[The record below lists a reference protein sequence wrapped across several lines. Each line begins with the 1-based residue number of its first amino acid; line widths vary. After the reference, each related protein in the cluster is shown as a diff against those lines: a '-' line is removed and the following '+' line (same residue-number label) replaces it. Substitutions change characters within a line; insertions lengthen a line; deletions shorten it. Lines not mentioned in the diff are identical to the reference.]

1 MANPDVVILG
11 AGAAGLFCAI
21 EAGQRG
27 RRVLILES
35 GAGPGAKIRISGGG
49 RCNFTNLYCRPED
62 FVSENP
68 HFCRSALARFTPQDF
83 IDRVDAAGI
92 QWHEKKLGQLFCTAS
107 GGAALIVDLL
117 VEQCRQTGNIKI
129 RTNSTVNDV
138 RAARDRFEVVL
149 PGETVSC
156 RSVVVATGGPSIPR
170 MGATGFGYE
179 IARRF
184 ELAVVP
190 PEPAL
195 VPLTLPPNLL
205 QKTAKLSGISLPVRA
220 SAGEGH
226 FEEGM
231 LFTHRGLSGPAI
243 LQISS
248 YWRTGTTIGI
258 DLLPGADIVAELL
271 RAKKETPRKQLLT
284 FLESRLPARIAGW
297 LSADI
302 HEGTTLAHLSSKTV
316 AALSERIHRWSCMP
330 AGTEGFRTAEVTR
343 GGVSTEVLSSKT
355 MECRTIPGLYFIGEV
370 VDVTGHLGGFNFQ
383 WAWASGYAVGQVV

>member
-27 RRVLILES
+27 RRVLVLES

-83 IDRVDAAGI
+83 IDRIDAAGI

-107 GGAALIVDLL
+107 GGAALVVDLL
-117 VEQCRQTGNIKI
+117 LEDCRQTGHVEI
-129 RTNSTVNDV
+129 RTNSTVNAV
-138 RAARDRFEVVL
+138 RAAGDAFEVVL

-184 ELAVVP
+184 DLAVVA

-220 SAGEGH
+220 SASEGH

-248 YWRTGTTIGI
+248 YWRSGTRIGV
-258 DLLPGADIVAELL
+258 DLLPGADIVAELS
-271 RAKKETPRKQLLT
+271 RAKKRPR
-284 FLESRLPARIAGW
+284 
-297 LSADI
+297 
-302 HEGTTLAHLSSKTV
+302 
-316 AALSERIHRWSCMP
+316 
-330 AGTEGFRTAEVTR
+330 
-343 GGVSTEVLSSKT
+343 
-355 MECRTIPGLYFIGEV
+355 
-370 VDVTGHLGGFNFQ
+370 
-383 WAWASGYAVGQVV
+383 ASNC